1 MKQTLKLWMMTAI
14 LVISGAS
21 VLTSCS
27 KDDETTIVTPQ
38 QKEYF
43 TLWNQCEALTTLQDY
58 VKDVTDPTSKNFI
71 PAEDRIATFDM
82 DGTFV
87 GELYPTYFEY
97 NLLEYR
103 ALDDTNYE
111 APKDVMETA
120 QEIRDF
126 VRTGKK
132 LPDHFDMKHAYAAAK
147 AYSGM
152 TLAEFDAYVKAYA
165 QQTAN
170 GFSGMTYGES
180 FYKPML
186 EVFNYLKDNG
196 FTYYVVSGSDRFICR
211 ALTEAIGIPSNRVIG
226 MDVKLRSSS
235 QGTEE
240 GVNYT
245 MGKEEDIVRTD
256 ELIIKNLKTNKV
268 LQISQ
273 EIGKVPVLSFGN
285 SGGDA
290 SMHNYALGNK
300 KYKTAAFMLIADDDQ
315 RDHANREK
323 ALKLGEQWST
333 AGYHVISMRD
343 DFKTIYGD
351 GITKTDFTFPAD
363 TRILT
368 EWQAGRTV
376 SQAEV
381 DAFGGI
387 EKCFA
392 AEPIPDGVWER
403 MQGKTY
409 KENPYIGR
417 DDLRHVR
424 ALHWDYDNQMHVGEM
439 VVNKKI
445 ADRVVNILHQLF
457 DAKYPI
463 QRMLLPDV
471 YDADDEK
478 QMEDNNSSCF
488 CYRNIAASNNL
499 SKHARGLAID
509 INTLYNPYIK
519 TLDDGTTLIQPVTGE
534 PYCDRTWDF
543 PYKIDHNDLC
553 FKLFTAAGF
562 EWGGDWTTR
571 KDYQHFEWVE

>member
-1 MKQTLKLWMMTAI
+1 MNRMKLWMFAAI
-14 LVISGAS
+14 LIICGSG

-27 KDDETTIVTPQ
+27 KDDGSSVVNPA
-38 QKEYF
+38 KEYF
-43 TLWNQCEALTTLQDY
+43 TLWNQCEALTALQDY
-58 VKDVTDPTSKNFI
+58 VKDVTNPNSSNFI
-71 PAEDRIATFDM
+71 KEEDRIATFDM

-103 ALDDTNYE
+103 ALDDASYQ

-126 VRTGKK
+126 VRNGKK

-152 TLAEFDAYVKAYA
+152 TLAQFDAYVKTYA
-165 QQTAN
+165 QQPAN
-170 GFSGMTYGES
+170 GFSGMTYGQS

-186 EVFNYLKDNG
+186 EVFDYLKANG

-211 ALTEAIGIPSNRVIG
+211 ALVESIGIQPNRVIG
-226 MDVKLRSSS
+226 MDVKLHSTG
-235 QGTEE
+235 QGEVE

-245 MGKEEDIVRTD
+245 MGKEEDLVRTD

-285 SGGDA
+285 SGGDCA
-290 SMHNYALGNK
+290 MHNYALSSP
-300 KYKTAAFMLIADDDQ
+300 YKSAAFMLIADDDA
-315 RDHANREK
+315 RDHANRDK
-323 ALKLGEQWST
+323 ALKLGDQWRES
-333 AGYHVISMRD
+333 GYHVISMRD

-351 GITKTDFTFPAD
+351 GVEKTDFTFPID
-363 TRILT
+363 TRPLT

-376 SQAEV
+376 SQEAI

-387 EKCFA
+387 DKCFA
-392 AEPIPDGVWER
+392 AEPIPDGVWAR
-403 MQGKTY
+403 MQGKTF

-439 VVNKKI
+439 VCNVQI
-445 ADRVVNILHQLF
+445 ADRLVTILRKLF

-471 YDADDEK
+471 YAADDET
-478 QMEDNNSSCF
+478 QMRDNNSSCF
-488 CYRNIAASNNL
+488 CYRNIAATNNL
-499 SKHARGLAID
+499 SKHARGLAVD
-509 INTLYNPYIK
+509 INTLYNPY
-519 TLDDGTTLIQPVTGE
+519 
-534 PYCDRTWDF
+534 
-543 PYKIDHNDLC
+543 KITHDDLC

-562 EWGGDWTTR
+562 EWGGDWTNR
-571 KDYQHFEWVE
+571 KDYQHFEWIE